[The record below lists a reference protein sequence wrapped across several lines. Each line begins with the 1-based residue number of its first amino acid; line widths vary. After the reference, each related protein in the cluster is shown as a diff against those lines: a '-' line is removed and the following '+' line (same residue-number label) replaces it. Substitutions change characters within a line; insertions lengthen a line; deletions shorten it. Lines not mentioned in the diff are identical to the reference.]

1 MKRETRALTALS
13 VYVLL
18 GCATHPPKI
27 EYEPGP
33 APYSF
38 DCDAQPGYLQ
48 EFNIHAPNGKLR
60 LAGFIEIESVHTP
73 QHPKWRPMV
82 SISLQGPTQEPLV
95 GFWGVINPRLPEQFL
110 LALRNGLKPSDSQ
123 LFMALGVGDPP
134 IAFALT
140 MNESRQLTASVGEG
154 KDTIQAA
161 QFDVVRANLSCS
173 GVHVRY
179 SYVTVGPE

>member
-1 MKRETRALTALS
+1 MC
-13 VYVLL
+13 VLV
-18 GCATHPPKI
+18 GCATHSKI
-27 EYEPGP
+27 EYEPGT
-33 APYSF
+33 APYTF

-60 LAGFIEIESVHTP
+60 LAGFIQLESVHTP
-73 QHPKWRPMV
+73 QHPQWLPMV
-82 SISLQGPTQEPLV
+82 SISLQGLTQEPLV
-95 GFWGVINPRLPEQFL
+95 GFWGLINPRLPDQFL

-123 LFMALGVGDPP
+123 LFMAMGVGDPP
-134 IAFALT
+134 MAFEVTL
-140 MNESRQLTASVGEG
+140 NESHQLTASVGRG

-179 SYVTVGPE
+179 SYVTVSAQ

>member
-1 MKRETRALTALS
+1 
-13 VYVLL
+13 
-18 GCATHPPKI
+18 
-27 EYEPGP
+27 
-33 APYSF
+33 
-38 DCDAQPGYLQ
+38 
-48 EFNIHAPNGKLR
+48 
-60 LAGFIEIESVHTP
+60 
-73 QHPKWRPMV
+73 
-82 SISLQGPTQEPLV
+82 
-95 GFWGVINPRLPEQFL
+95 
-110 LALRNGLKPSDSQ
+110 
-123 LFMALGVGDPP
+123 LGVGDPP